1 MYINSLLRFIK
12 HSFKDAKEKHPYID
26 NKILKSALVYQ
37 YLNFYYFERDISL
50 NKILELNN
58 GEIGLM
64 GPGNGFITWL
74 FERALGWID
83 VLNSHS
89 ILHDAFGRFY
99 DHYSLG
105 RGYTY
110 AIPEK
115 YTTKLI
121 KRSPL
126 CGQISGLLYCMCKRL
141 TI

>member
-1 MYINSLLRFIK
+1 
-12 HSFKDAKEKHPYID
+12 
-26 NKILKSALVYQ
+26 
-37 YLNFYYFERDISL
+37 
-50 NKILELNN
+50 
-58 GEIGLM
+58 M
-64 GPGNGFITWL
+64 GPGNGFITRL
-74 FERALGWID
+74 FERTFGWID
-83 VLNSHS
+83 ILNSHS

-99 DHYSLG
+99 NHHELG

-126 CGQISGLLYCMCKRL
+126 CGQISGLLYCMCRRL

>member
-1 MYINSLLRFIK
+1 MYIKSLLRYVK
-12 HSFKDAKEKHPYID
+12 HSFKDTKEKHPLIND
-26 NKILKSALVYQ
+26 KILKSALVYQ
-37 YLNFYYFERDISL
+37 YLHFHYFEREISI

-58 GEIGLM
+58 GEIGLI
-64 GPGNGFITWL
+64 GPGGGFITWL
-74 FERALGWID
+74 LETAFGWID
-83 VLNSHS
+83 ILNSHS

-99 DHYSLG
+99 DHHESG

-126 CGQISGLLYCMCKRL
+126 CGQISGLLYCMCRRL

>member
-12 HSFKDAKEKHPYID
+12 HSFKDTKEQHPNID
-26 NKILKSALVYQ
+26 DKILKSALVYQ
-37 YLNFYYFERDISL
+37 YLHFHYFEREISI

-58 GEIGLM
+58 GEIGLI
-64 GPGNGFITWL
+64 GPGGGFITWL
-74 FERALGWID
+74 LETAFGWID
-83 VLNSHS
+83 ILNSHS

-99 DHYSLG
+99 NHHELG

-115 YTTKLI
+115 DTPKLI

-126 CGQISGLLYCMCKRL
+126 CGQISALLYCMCRRL

>member
-12 HSFKDAKEKHPYID
+12 HSFKDTKEKHPNID
-26 NKILKSALVYQ
+26 DKILKSALVYQ
-37 YLNFYYFERDISL
+37 YLYFYHFERDILISR
-50 NKILELNN
+50 ILEIND
-58 GEIGLM
+58 GEIGLI
-64 GPGNGFITWL
+64 GPGSGPVTWL
-74 FERALGWID
+74 LETAFGWID
-83 VLNSHS
+83 ILNSHS

-99 DHYSLG
+99 KNHSLG

-115 YTTKLI
+115 YTTRVV

-126 CGQISGLLYCMCKRL
+126 CGQISGLIYCIFKRL